1 MKNKFLLTGLMILGV
16 SMLSGCSV
24 IADATYDFTTPD
36 NVNVTAKISI
46 DKASVDAVND
56 GQPTSPEAV
65 VEVIDGV
72 EYYTE
77 TESQTIAGDDA
88 LKGQSTETGTVGK
101 ITKDIVYLES
111 DPDDSMV
118 SQYEDTTDDMSML
131 FTCTF
136 NNDVP
141 YVETSGALSND
152 NKTVVFKM
160 DNASASNKV
169 KWYAYTE
176 KGKQLI
182 AANKITPTVYLGEMS
197 QWNNEEPLF
206 ETEDL
211 FWGTTTVK
219 CNGKQITRYL
229 QLPGKVEKV
238 VGTKSKTKPA
248 TLSSWTTSDGKPA
261 SKWLKQGKNK
271 IVVSNPQGF
280 KTAFTYNYDSKAP
293 VINAKSKSFKNK
305 AVFTVSVKTSGI
317 SKVTYNGKKVSIKK
331 LKNNAY
337 RVTIDKKGKGTVKVY
352 DKAGN
357 VSTVKITI
365 K

>member
-36 NVNVTAKISI
+36 NVNVTTKISI

-111 DPDDSMV
+111 DPDDT
-118 SQYEDTTDDMSML
+118 EDAPSDMSML

-136 NNDVP
+136 NNDVQ
-141 YVETSGALSND
+141 YVETSGELSND

-160 DNASASNKV
+160 DNASESNKV

-219 CNGKQITRYL
+219 CNGKKITRDL
-229 QLPGKVEKV
+229 KIENKVEKV
-238 VGTKSKTKPA
+238 IGTKSKTKPA
-248 TLSSWTTSDGKPA
+248 TLVSWIAADGNPDT
-261 SKWLKQGKNK
+261 KWLKQGKNK

-305 AVFTVSVKTSGI
+305 AVFTVSDKTSGI